1 VPNES
6 DGCFSSSANLSLVDA
21 VLDTVVDGTPEQ
33 NAWDATSEQ
42 HASEQ
47 EELVGNGGSPASASQ
62 AALRLA
68 ANAVA
73 TSSSVAA
80 AEVTRSGLPAGVTAP
95 RLSDRGEGASAE
107 NVWWSPPRG
116 RQSLCRFRDWEKHRK
131 QEKERS
137 REQHQHQHQPR
148 QRPANTAQPT
158 HVPRLAAAFTML
170 VTPGDDVAANRLSP
184 AFAESLEINKSLL
197 SCENIAALSHVAL
210 GKLDAMVSCDL
221 GTVNMATCIHRAALF
236 WRDLQTEAAA
246 LSAQQDGRDL
256 ASLIQE
262 QRTRVRI

>member
-6 DGCFSSSANLSLVDA
+6 DGCFSSSADLSLVDA

-33 NAWDATSEQ
+33 NAWDATPEQ

-47 EELVGNGGSPASASQ
+47 EELLENGGSAASASQ

-131 QEKERS
+131 QEKKRS
-137 REQHQHQHQPR
+137 REQHQHQPR
-148 QRPANTAQPT
+148 HRPAQPT

-170 VTPGDDVAANRLSP
+170 VTPGDDLAANRLSP
-184 AFAESLEINKSLL
+184 AFAESLEINRSLL

-236 WRDLQTEAAA
+236 WRDLQSEAAA

-256 ASLIQE
+256 AALIQE
-262 QRTRVRI
+262 QRARVRI